1 MGGKKN
7 EFLKPSFG
15 YNKILFSSCNNLNW
29 FPFISTGKQS
39 IMLCKWM
46 DITACLLLSLFL
58 SLSRL
63 CLLENNKK
71 VPKTM
76 KDDIISRSL
85 QINNNCYRKW
95 TRWLWHHLTT
105 WCLSSVAVFVLPNN
119 SQQTLPIKHENQT
132 TRRQLRDWSTKDLAI
147 IHAAHSMEG
156 YRCSA
161 LYTCGFSAVFLSF
174 KCRGVKTVKI
184 HAYMCVYAQR
194 QKYAF
199 LTDLSRCANAWFC
212 FINVTVE
219 TGTCTVGEL
228 HNYPLMNVEMLF
240 NAVCWLLRRSLC
252 EEKVHLR
259 GSPSASEQLS
269 LCITVSA
276 AAAIS
281 GPWTCTCEPSTRC
294 YLGGCLNGVSRCILS
309 DPIARGQL

>member
-1 MGGKKN
+1 MQMN
-7 EFLKPSFG
+7 G
-15 YNKILFSSCNNLNW
+15 YH
-29 FPFISTGKQS
+29 
-39 IMLCKWM
+39 
-46 DITACLLLSLFL
+46 SLPAFVTL
-58 SLSRL
+58 PLTFTSLSARKQQKSP
-63 CLLENNKK
+63 ENNE
-71 VPKTM
+71 
-76 KDDIISRSL
+76 R
-85 QINNNCYRKW
+85 
-95 TRWLWHHLTT
+95 WHHLAFTPNKQQLLQEMNKVT
-105 WCLSSVAVFVLPNN
+105 LTPFDYLMSVLSRRVCSAK
-119 SQQTLPIKHENQT
+119 QQSANITNQT
-132 TRRQLRDWSTKDLAI
+132 REPNVLQDVRQLPQREQTRRQLRDWSTKDLAI
-147 IHAAHSMEG
+147 IHAAHSTEG

-269 LCITVSA
+269 LCITVST

>member
-132 TRRQLRDWSTKDLAI
+132 CFRTSVSFRSENRDDDSFEIGLRKIWRLFMQHIQWKATGAP
-147 IHAAHSMEG
+147 
-156 YRCSA
+156 
-161 LYTCGFSAVFLSF
+161 LYILV
-174 KCRGVKTVKI
+174 
-184 HAYMCVYAQR
+184 
-194 QKYAF
+194 AF
-199 LTDLSRCANAWFC
+199 LLFFWVLNAEVLKLWRFMPICVCVRAKTEICILNRFIKMRERLILFYKCNCGNWHMYSRWASQLS
-212 FINVTVE
+212 INE
-219 TGTCTVGEL
+219 CRD
-228 HNYPLMNVEMLF
+228 
-240 NAVCWLLRRSLC
+240 ALRRRVLTAPPLIMRRKSTPA
-252 EEKVHLR
+252 R
-259 GSPSASEQLS
+259 FS
-269 LCITVSA
+269 
-276 AAAIS
+276 IS
-281 GPWTCTCEPSTRC
+281 IRTAVIMHNC
-294 YLGGCLNGVSRCILS
+294 
-309 DPIARGQL
+309 